1 MYTGFDHARERF
13 SLFKKKDHPSVLSTG
28 ERLALTLR
36 PQVGEGKGD
45 LVLFSGFAFIFDLK
59 GVSKFGVKIFR
70 GVIARQD
77 KKFEMGNLGPLTPN
91 KGARRH
97 QSLRREDRPTNQL
110 VLRQPR
116 WRSPG
121 RLIL

>member
-45 LVLFSGFAFIFDLK
+45 LVLFSGFAFIFDL
-59 GVSKFGVKIFR
+59 
-70 GVIARQD
+70 
-77 KKFEMGNLGPLTPN
+77 L
-91 KGARRH
+91 
-97 QSLRREDRPTNQL
+97 
-110 VLRQPR
+110 
-116 WRSPG
+116 WRAALEVFNFDYRFIS
-121 RLIL
+121 III